1 MTEVNR
7 VVRGIQHYFVHSH
20 YGALAEGDDF
30 QLRSA
35 GVFDDFLQ
43 CQRGAGGS
51 VFFLGVMTL
60 EDLSQVFLTQR
71 GGSAPHRI
79 KKKIYSNGKI
89 PGIEETDA
97 A

>member
-43 CQRGAGGS
+43 CQRGAGGGI
-51 VFFLGVMTL
+51 FFLGMMAF
-60 EDLSQVFLTQR
+60 EDLSQVLMTQR
-71 GGSAPHRI
+71 GGSSPHGV
-79 KKKIYSNGKI
+79 KKKVYSNGKI
-89 PGIEETDA
+89 PGIEKTDA